1 MNFENEALPQK
12 GYVASSV
19 ILTGPDT
26 DGKYTITAKQV
37 KHGKPD
43 RLITMQFTRNGLA
56 AIVGCW
62 RAALGE
68 IEEETK

>member
-1 MNFENEALPQK
+1 MMNFENDALPQK

-19 ILTGPDT
+19 ILTGPV
-26 DGKYTITAKQV
+26 DGIYTITAKQV

-43 RLITMQFTRNGLA
+43 RTMTMQFTHNGLA

-62 RAALGE
+62 LAALGE
-68 IEEETK
+68 AEK

>member
-19 ILTGPDT
+19 ILNGPV
-26 DGKYTITAKQV
+26 DGIYTITAKHV

-43 RLITMQFTRNGLA
+43 RTMTMQFTRNGLA

-68 IEEETK
+68 VED

>member
-1 MNFENEALPQK
+1 MRLENEALPQN

-19 ILTGPDT
+19 ILTGPV
-26 DGKYTITAKQV
+26 DGIYTITAKQV

-43 RLITMQFTRNGLA
+43 RTMTMQFTRNGLA

-62 RAALGE
+62 SAAIGE
-68 IEEETK
+68 IQEAEK

>member
-19 ILTGPDT
+19 ILNGPV
-26 DGKYTITAKQV
+26 DGIYTITAKQV

-43 RLITMQFTRNGLA
+43 RTMTMQFTRNGLA

-68 IEEETK
+68 VED